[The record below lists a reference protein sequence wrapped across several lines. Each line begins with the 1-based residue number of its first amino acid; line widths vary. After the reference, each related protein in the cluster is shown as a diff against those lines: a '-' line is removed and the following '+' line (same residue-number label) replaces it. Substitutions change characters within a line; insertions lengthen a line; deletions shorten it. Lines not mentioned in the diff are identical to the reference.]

1 MVIEKYKDKKAVE
14 NGDDNNSNP
23 TDRKMMTHLF
33 LIWDVQLG
41 IGICDFELHTISFVN
56 GYVRRER

>member
-1 MVIEKYKDKKAVE
+1 MLYMVIEKYKDKKAVE

-33 LIWDVQLG
+33 LI
-41 IGICDFELHTISFVN
+41 
-56 GYVRRER
+56 